1 MEDSDEELLRIRMQ
15 VEVVAMNLLL
25 FTNLYPSVSEPTR
38 GLFNLNR
45 FRALADR
52 CHMRAIVPVPAWK
65 RIRCPVDLF
74 RPIADSRGGIHASYP
89 TNWALPRV
97 APQWHAQAMYQSV
110 RSHVRNVRRDFPF
123 DAIVGVFAYPDVAV
137 AARVARDASCP
148 LIAIVTGSDM
158 NELAQRP
165 PLRGQIRGALQQASS
180 IIAVSRGLRDKVL
193 ELGLAAEKIVVQH
206 NGVDGARFVVRNRQE
221 ARERLGVSETVPLVC
236 FVGNLVFEKGPDILV
251 DAFGGIAAAGLRSGR
266 LVFIGDGP
274 MRKMLTTRAAALG
287 VGERVSFLGRLPPD
301 DVALWLSASNVLCL
315 PSRREGCPN
324 VVLEGLASGRP
335 VVASAV
341 GGVPELLSDR
351 NGVIVAPDDSA
362 ALGAALMC
370 AMQRSWDP
378 DDLRA
383 SVPSLTWDDF
393 SRTIYDEAAT
403 ALGKR
408 GSAIL
413 SC

>member
-1 MEDSDEELLRIRMQ
+1 
-15 VEVVAMNLLL
+15 MNLLL

-45 FRALADR
+45 FRALADL
-52 CHMRAIVPVPAWK
+52 CHVRAIVPVPAWK
-65 RIRCPVDLF
+65 RIRSPLDLI
-74 RPIADSRGGIHASYP
+74 RTVADSRAGIHASYP
-89 TNWALPRV
+89 TNWVLPRV

-110 RSHVRNVRRDFPF
+110 RSHVRKVRRDFPF
-123 DAIVGVFAYPDVAV
+123 EAIVGVFAYPDVAV
-137 AARVARDASCP
+137 AARLARDASCP

-165 PLRGQIRGALQQASS
+165 PLRGQIREALLQASS

-193 ELGLAAEKIVVQH
+193 ELGIAADRIIVQH

-221 ARERLGVSETVPLVC
+221 ARERLGVPETVPLVC
-236 FVGNLVFEKGPDILV
+236 FIGNLVFEKGPDILV
-251 DAFGGIAAAGLRSGR
+251 DAFGRIATSLKSGR
-266 LVFIGDGP
+266 LAFIGDGP
-274 MRKMLTTRAAALG
+274 IRQILTNRAAALG
-287 VGERVSFLGRLPPD
+287 IGERVSFLGRLPPD
-301 DVALWLSASNVLCL
+301 DVATWLAASNVLCL

-324 VVLEGLASGRP
+324 VVLECLASGRP

-341 GGVPELLSDR
+341 GGVPELLSER
-351 NGVIVAPDDSA
+351 NGVIVAPDDPA
-362 ALGAALMC
+362 ALGAALIC

-378 DDLRA
+378 EDLRA

-408 GSAIL
+408 GSAIR